1 MGFENMSWFLGGGGG
16 IDCGDRAVASD
27 AGGPGLKSSHQNFFI
42 KHCLLQTVEKIKIK

>member
-1 MGFENMSWFLGGGGG
+1 MYKDACLIVAGTA
-16 IDCGDRAVASD
+16 DRAVASD

>member
-1 MGFENMSWFLGGGGG
+1 MWGLKTCPGSLGGGS
-16 IDCGDRAVASD
+16 DCGDRAVASD